1 MLRIIW
7 TNWIWKIDE
16 DWRVNWRRL
25 TYKKQKHSW
34 RLQNKSTKCQNFRKL
49 LFLFFQ
55 IYHTGGCKW
64 AVIFLFSFIMCSEME
79 LVHFFTYWSFIL
91 LDISSCWK
99 HYAKYA
105 YFPIFP
111 SLSTH
116 KLLHRHVRDYSF
128 LWFIRFTTTFTITSF
143 SSVLLS
149 AIIKVKAT
157 RVLSA
162 NRLEPSLR

>member
-79 LVHFFTYWSFIL
+79 LVHFFHIL
-91 LDISSCWK
+91 VFYSVGYIIMLKALCKIC
-99 HYAKYA
+99 
-105 YFPIFP
+105 IFP
-111 SLSTH
+111 NISLAIHAQASASACAWLFISLVNKIH
-116 KLLHRHVRDYSF
+116 HHLHHYIFLLCLALCYHQG
-128 LWFIRFTTTFTITSF
+128 
-143 SSVLLS
+143 
-149 AIIKVKAT
+149 
-157 RVLSA
+157 
-162 NRLEPSLR
+162 